1 MRRNCTFNR
10 VERASKVAVRLL
22 NRRVNVSPGEL
33 FPRRW
38 RRIVWAVLLLFTLA
52 MAGTVYGARSP
63 NRYACLRFAND
74 LLVDLNTG
82 THITD
87 PRQNFTSSAT
97 YRRIPSPDGEKA
109 AFLKPAARS
118 ARLFIEGADDSP
130 AWVSDNVIFLEPNS
144 WSPDSQRLAYMIYEN
159 ENSRVVITGVQP
171 GSPQAI
177 IPVLSPTFLGW
188 SPDSAYVALLEG
200 NPLQRQLAFWS
211 APALRHTS
219 ISPNVTFVSGMA
231 WSSTGHQLALV
242 WQDTAQ
248 NRWFSFVSP
257 DSAEPTK
264 SALPK
269 DSFDHRLAWSPDNR
283 FVAVW
288 YHDEWP
294 RWRIDILGVQGESY
308 LKVTETAQVGG
319 TLSQPLIVWSADSGA
334 VTFVEAQGNERDLVV
349 YRLGQ
354 PRPET
359 LVGGLEKAPVFAPDK
374 RRMAVYERVSAKA
387 SITLMDVDGGQRVPL
402 VQDADEAGDPLWS
415 PDGRTVA
422 AVWATGQRDRRVA
435 RLSWAHPDGSDLH
448 VVDDGF
454 QDVRDLRWLIDGKTL
469 AYVARRSDG
478 FSVETVDL
486 NAGTITHLMSG
497 LAQVTQLAQ
506 DARTGQ
512 ITFWWRQPDG
522 SVGYDAYRP
531 DGQRLYRLRSSG
543 QIDDERRL
551 YWSPDGRTAAVR
563 LGTRGSETL
572 QLVSRD
578 GQARTVRFGL
588 VGLGDPLWSPDSWAL
603 AFTQVDKAVYN
614 GNMTLEVVTSE
625 GEDVR
630 RFGEYRGVYAN
641 LSWTRCD

>member
-1 MRRNCTFNR
+1 
-10 VERASKVAVRLL
+10 
-22 NRRVNVSPGEL
+22 
-33 FPRRW
+33 
-38 RRIVWAVLLLFTLA
+38 VLLLFALA
-52 MAGTVYGARSP
+52 MAGTVYGARGP
-63 NRYACLRFAND
+63 NRYVCLRFAND

-97 YRRIPSPDGEKA
+97 YRRILSPDGEKA

-118 ARLFIEGADDSP
+118 ARLFIEGTGASP

-177 IPVLSPTFLGW
+177 IPVLSPTFLSW
-188 SPDSAYVALLEG
+188 SPDSAYIALLEG

-211 APALRHTS
+211 APALRHTL

-231 WSSTGHQLALV
+231 WSSAGHQLALV

-248 NRWFSFVSP
+248 ERWFSFVSP
-257 DSAEPTK
+257 DHTDPTRI
-264 SALPK
+264 ALPK
-269 DSFDHRLAWSPDNR
+269 DSFDHRMAWSPDNR

-294 RWRIDILGVQGESY
+294 RWRIDIFGTQGEAY
-308 LKVTETAQVGG
+308 LRVTETAQVGG
-319 TLSQPLIVWSADSGA
+319 TLSQPMIVWSADGKA
-334 VTFVEAQGNERDLVV
+334 VTFVQAQGDQRALVV

-354 PRPET
+354 PKPET
-359 LVGGLEKAPVFAPDK
+359 LVGGLEKAPFFAPDQQ
-374 RRMAVYERVSAKA
+374 RMAVYEHVAGKA
-387 SITLMDVDGGQRVPL
+387 NIVLMDVDGQHRVPL
-402 VQDADEAGDPLWS
+402 VQDANDAGDPYWS
-415 PDGRTVA
+415 LDGKTVV
-422 AVWATGQRDRRVA
+422 AVWATGQHDKRVV
-435 RLSWAHPDGSDLH
+435 RLTWSHPDGSDLRTL
-448 VVDDGF
+448 DDGF
-454 QDVRDLRWLIDGKTL
+454 WEVRDLRWLADGKAL
-469 AYVARRSDG
+469 AYVARRSNG

-486 NAGTITHLMSG
+486 HTSAITHLMGG

-522 SVGYDAYRP
+522 SVGYDAYKP
-531 DGQRLYRLRSSG
+531 DGQRVYRLRSSG
-543 QIDDERRL
+543 QIDDGRRL
-551 YWSPDGRTAAVR
+551 FWSPDGRTAAIK
-563 LGTRGSETL
+563 LGARGNEML

-578 GQARTVRFGL
+578 GEARIVRSGL
-588 VGLGDPLWSPDSWAL
+588 AGLGDPLWSPDSWAL
-603 AFTQVDKAVYN
+603 AFTQVDKAIYN
-614 GNMTLEVVTSE
+614 GNMTLEVVSAE
-625 GEDVR
+625 GVDVR